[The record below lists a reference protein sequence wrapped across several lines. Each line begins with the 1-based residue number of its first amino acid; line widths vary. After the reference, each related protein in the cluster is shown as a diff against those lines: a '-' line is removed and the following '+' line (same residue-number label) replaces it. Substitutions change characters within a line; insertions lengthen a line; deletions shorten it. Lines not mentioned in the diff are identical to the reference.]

1 MPAPGTLLG
10 PRLRVVRELGSGGM
24 GVVVLAR
31 DEALERD
38 VAVKL
43 AHPHLVESASQRRR
57 FLEEARAIARV
68 RHPAVVEIFA
78 FGEHA
83 GAPYFTMEYVPGPSL
98 EDHLARSG
106 YAPMTPT
113 EMLGV
118 LRPVVAGLGAI
129 HARGAV
135 HGDLKPANILIGEG
149 FRVLVADFGLSF
161 EAERAPSEL
170 LGTPAYTA
178 PERIR
183 GDVMPPA
190 LRPRADLYALGVLAW
205 ELSTGRVPF
214 DAPDASRV
222 HAQHL
227 YKTPPS
233 LLEERPD
240 LPARVDDAVQAL
252 LAKAP
257 TERPA
262 SGEELI
268 AALEDAEARAQQPYR
283 SVLLVDDDPDFRALL
298 RACFEC
304 ELRVQNVVE
313 AGSGPEALEALRG
326 AHYDLVVVD
335 LNLGEGPNGLE
346 LTAAIRERHPAHELG
361 ILVVT
366 GQGSAS
372 DWRVLS
378 RLGADAFVVK
388 PLEPDAFITTA
399 RRLLE
404 EG

>member
-1 MPAPGTLLG
+1 MEAEGH
-10 PRLRVVRELGSGGM
+10 
-24 GVVVLAR
+24 
-31 DEALERD
+31 DEEEG
-38 VAVKL
+38 
-43 AHPHLVESASQRRR
+43 AHEQTWQTKS
-57 FLEEARAIARV
+57 
-68 RHPAVVEIFA
+68 
-78 FGEHA
+78 
-83 GAPYFTMEYVPGPSL
+83 
-98 EDHLARSG
+98 DHLLCVIDARRDMFEQQPGGGSTHFE
-106 YAPMTPT
+106 AAMRDP
-113 EMLGV
+113 E
-118 LRPVVAGLGAI
+118 VVA
-129 HARGAV
+129 
-135 HGDLKPANILIGEG
+135 ILQE
-149 FRVLVADFGLSF
+149 
-161 EAERAPSEL
+161 P
-170 LGTPAYTA
+170 
-178 PERIR
+178 
-183 GDVMPPA
+183 
-190 LRPRADLYALGVLAW
+190 
-205 ELSTGRVPF
+205 
-214 DAPDASRV
+214 
-222 HAQHL
+222 
-227 YKTPPS
+227 
-233 LLEERPD
+233 
-240 LPARVDDAVQAL
+240 AVQAL